1 MNYLVTGGL
10 GFIGSHI
17 SRHLVETGEEV
28 YVLDNLHTGNKA
40 NLARGATL
48 HNGSVDELNGLKLPN
63 IDVVYHEGIYSS
75 TPMYKK
81 DRRLVSKSIAEFI
94 ELLEFCRKEE
104 AKLIFASTS
113 SVYNGVPTPQSEDA
127 AIPVTDFYTE
137 ARYSMERLAQVYSNE
152 YGMGVVGL
160 RYFSVYGPGEEHKK
174 TYANLISQIMWAA
187 LADKPFQ
194 VYGNGEQTRDFTYID
209 DIVSANRLAEGYGG
223 FGIFNV
229 GTGKS
234 SSINEVVKKMEKVLG
249 REIEIEYVENPL
261 NNYVEHTCA
270 DTTKAEKAL
279 GFKAKTSLEDGIKKC
294 LEYAQTK

>member
-137 ARYSMERLAQVYSNE
+137 ARYSMERLAQVYCKP
-152 YGMGVVGL
+152 
-160 RYFSVYGPGEEHKK
+160 YFS
-174 TYANLISQIMWAA
+174 
-187 LADKPFQ
+187 D
-194 VYGNGEQTRDFTYID
+194 
-209 DIVSANRLAEGYGG
+209 
-223 FGIFNV
+223 NV
-229 GTGKS
+229 GS
-234 SSINEVVKKMEKVLG
+234 
-249 REIEIEYVENPL
+249 
-261 NNYVEHTCA
+261 TCR
-270 DTTKAEKAL
+270 
-279 GFKAKTSLEDGIKKC
+279 
-294 LEYAQTK
+294 